1 MASGAGP
8 RVLFRTTKWWAAWVI
23 LVTTTNPAE
32 WSGKEL
38 VALYQARWQIELIF
52 KRLKQCLRL
61 HQVRL
66 EDWERVSCVLQ
77 LNLIGWWL
85 LEEEAQSMR
94 EVLTSVLL
102 PLRDDIA
109 EVSEREE
116 GFEEPEKGCNDIW

>member
-1 MASGAGP
+1 M
-8 RVLFRTTKWWAAWVI
+8 
-23 LVTTTNPAE
+23 TTTNPAE